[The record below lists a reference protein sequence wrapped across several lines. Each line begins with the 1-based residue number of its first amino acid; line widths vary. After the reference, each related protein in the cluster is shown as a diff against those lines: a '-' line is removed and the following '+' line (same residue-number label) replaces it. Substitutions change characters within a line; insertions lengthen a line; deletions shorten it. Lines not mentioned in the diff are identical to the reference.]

1 MKATSPL
8 IQRYVTSEAN
18 SQYNTTNAWYVNL
31 NNAMVNNN
39 TKTNSNRVRAVA
51 GYQNRTE
58 SERSDLSP

>member
-51 GYQNRTE
+51 GFHI
-58 SERSDLSP
+58 